1 MWQSA
6 DPTLWQG
13 RVDAEEGELAQ
24 RWHQQMRILRTDP
37 SANAPG
43 SVLLGFACD
52 DGVRRNHG
60 RPGAVA
66 APTAVRK
73 ALANLAWHLASPVY
87 DGGDVHC
94 RDDALEAAQFVLGT
108 HVAAALTAGHR
119 PLVIGGGHEVAWGSW
134 QGVAT
139 WAHAQANTSAHAQA
153 KDSPPRIGVIN
164 FDAHFDLRAGEMSSS
179 GTPFRQ
185 IADDCKTHG
194 WPFRYACLGV
204 ARTANTS
211 ALYARAAE
219 LDVRWLEDD
228 QLAPWQLDSAR
239 AVLAEFLAE
248 VDAVHLSIDLDV
260 LPAATAPGVS
270 APAARGVELAVVEA
284 LIDQIL
290 ASGKLI
296 LAELAELNPTFD
308 IDNRTARVA
317 ARLLSRL
324 AR

>member
-6 DPTLWQG
+6 DQTHWQG
-13 RVDAEEGELAQ
+13 RVDAEEGEMAQ
-24 RWHQQMRILRTDP
+24 RWHQQVKLLGADP
-37 SANAPG
+37 AKQPPG

-52 DGVRRNHG
+52 DGVLRNHG
-60 RPGAVA
+60 RPGAAA
-66 APTAVRK
+66 APLAVRRM
-73 ALANLAWHLASPVY
+73 LGGFAWHQQSPVY
-87 DGGDVHC
+87 DGGDVRC

-108 HVAAALTAGHR
+108 HVAAALSAGHR
-119 PLVIGGGHEVAWGSW
+119 PLVIGGGHDVAWGSW

-139 WAHAQANTSAHAQA
+139 WARAQEALRTAS
-153 KDSPPRIGVIN
+153 SPLRVGIIN
-164 FDAHFDLRAGEMSSS
+164 FDAHFDLRAGENSTS

-185 IADDCKTHG
+185 IADDCQTHG
-194 WPFRYACLGV
+194 RPFHYACFGI
-204 ARTANTS
+204 ARTGNTA
-211 ALYARAAE
+211 ALFARAAE
-219 LDVRWLEDD
+219 LGVRWVEDD

-239 AVLAEFLAE
+239 AVLAEFLDN

-260 LPAATAPGVS
+260 LPSATAPGVS

-296 LAELAELNPTFD
+296 LAEVAELNPAFD
-308 IDNRTARVA
+308 IDSRTIRVA
-317 ARLLSRL
+317 ARLFSRL